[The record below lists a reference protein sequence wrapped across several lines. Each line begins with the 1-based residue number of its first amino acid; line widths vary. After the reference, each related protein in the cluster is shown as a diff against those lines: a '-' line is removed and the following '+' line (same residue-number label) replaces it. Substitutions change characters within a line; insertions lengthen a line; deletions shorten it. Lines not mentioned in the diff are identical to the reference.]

1 MEVGLLHLQQLTGM
15 NICMDLKIIFAFI
28 LSGAFAFLMIRWRRS
43 GTPFAGN
50 ELILLPG
57 ILPGVVL
64 LPGGAPLCS
73 MRLAVFS
80 SLFGLYIFWNGM
92 RKKMK
97 IVEIPLFVYAAA
109 VILLFDI
116 VLRIIVVEDPVRLW
130 GYLFLNLLMWGVFC
144 GYAFA
149 VRNNMAALKGS
160 MPPVK
165 LIELFSVASA
175 FVILSGVTMS
185 LALLFGECGW
195 LYDAVLFP
203 FVSLY
208 IAYIFYDKPPC
219 VEVRQVNSVSV
230 ARKKVYQTGR
240 GSGSGYLLEDEA
252 GGVASEGV
260 VEDSRIIY
268 SLMTLFEAEHLY
280 RNVDIKIA
288 NVALMIGTNK
298 TYLSRALNTRLSKNF
313 CQFVNYYRVKEACA
327 VFIENPYM
335 EMRDIAE
342 QCGFSSS
349 SNFSI
354 VFKYNTGFSPGDW
367 CRMVKLK
374 LENNEAVS
382 LDDYLL

>member
-1 MEVGLLHLQQLTGM
+1 M
-15 NICMDLKIIFAFI
+15 NVCMDLKFVFAFI
-28 LSGAFAFLMIRWRRS
+28 LLGACAFLMIRWRRS

-50 ELILLPG
+50 ELV
-57 ILPGVVL
+57 ILPGFLPFIVL
-64 LPGGAPLCS
+64 LPGEAPFCT

-80 SLFGLYIFWNGM
+80 SLFGLNILWSGM
-92 RKKMK
+92 QKKVK
-97 IVEIPLFVYAAA
+97 NVEIPLFVYSGAA
-109 VILLFDI
+109 ILLYDI
-116 VLRIIVVEDPVRLW
+116 LFRIVGVGMPVRMW
-130 GYLFLNLLMWGVFC
+130 GYLFFAFLMWGVFC

-149 VRNNMAALKGS
+149 VRNNIALVKGS
-160 MPPVK
+160 VQSVK
-165 LIELFSVASA
+165 LIEVAAVAFS
-175 FVILSGVTMS
+175 FVILSGVAMALS
-185 LALLFGECGW
+185 LLLVDCSW

-203 FVSLY
+203 FVAMY
-208 IAYIFYDKPPC
+208 IAYMFYDRPPC
-219 VEVRQVNSVSV
+219 ITVKQVNILAVT
-230 ARKKVYQTGR
+230 RKKGYQAGKGTGC
-240 GSGSGYLLEDEA
+240 GQLLEDDS
-252 GGVASEGV
+252 GGVANEGI

-268 SLMTLFEAEHLY
+268 ALMTLFEKEHLY

-327 VFIENPYM
+327 VFIENPSM

-374 LENNEAVS
+374 LENNETVS